1 MINKISRM
9 ITIFFLII
17 VVMLILFFL
26 NGMTIHTVAEKNIET
41 HFLNNIAQK
50 GITEGSIIEEFNY
63 SNSKTIF
70 FENDKGQQAVATY
83 IKSLYFNKW
92 KQYYIL
98 QLNAEQNMQYSGND
112 IVVDDHI
119 FEYGMKYQLNEK
131 GKLFVMPVEPLKSIL
146 AIRLFGIG
154 VVVAAAVIGRIVG
167 IYMQRKI

>member
-17 VVMLILFFL
+17 AVMLILFFL
-26 NGMTIHTVAEKNIET
+26 NGMTVHTVAEKNIET
-41 HFLNNIAQK
+41 HFLNDIAQK
-50 GITEGSIIEEFNY
+50 GITEGSIIEEV
-63 SNSKTIF
+63 
-70 FENDKGQQAVATY
+70 VATY

-98 QLNAEQNMQYSGND
+98 QLNAEQNMQYSGNN

-167 IYMQRKI
+167 IYMQRKR